1 MSIEAGTLYIV
12 ATPLGNLGD
21 ITQRA
26 LAVLE
31 GVDCIA
37 AEDTRHSGK
46 LLRHFAINTR
56 CIALHEHNERQ
67 AAQTLIQ
74 WLREGKS
81 LALISDAG
89 TPLISDPGFYLVRE
103 VRNAGFK
110 VVPIPGP
117 SALIAA
123 LSVAGLPSDRFVF
136 EGFLPAKPPARRT
149 AIGELR
155 HETRTLIFYES
166 PHRILSTMEDMAEI
180 FGVQRPA
187 VVVRELTKTFETI
200 RSAPLG
206 ELLAWMAADENQR
219 KGEFVVLVHGAE
231 PRAAGEANAVDP
243 EQVLRILLEEL
254 PVKQAAALAAKICG
268 GKKNEMYTRAL
279 ALKGDA

>member
-1 MSIEAGTLYIV
+1 MSIEPGTLYIV

-26 LAVLE
+26 LAVLA

-46 LLRHFAINTR
+46 LLRHFAINAR

-67 AAQTLIQ
+67 AAQTLMQ

-136 EGFLPAKPPARRT
+136 EGFLPAKPPARRH
-149 AIGELR
+149 ALEGLR

-166 PHRILSTMEDMAEI
+166 PHRILSTLEDMAEI
-180 FGVQRPA
+180 FGALRQA
-187 VVVRELTKTFETI
+187 VVVRELTKTFETV
-200 RSAPLG
+200 RSASLG
-206 ELLAWMAADENQR
+206 ELLEWMQADEHQR

-231 PRAAGEANAVDP
+231 PRARGEESAVDP
-243 EQVLRILLEEL
+243 GQVLRILLEEL

-268 GKKNEMYTRAL
+268 LKKNEMYERAL
-279 ALKGDA
+279 AIKDEG

>member
-180 FGVQRPA
+180 FGPLRPA
-187 VVVRELTKTFETI
+187 VMVRELTKTFETI

-206 ELLAWMAADENQR
+206 ELLAWMAVDENQR

-279 ALKGDA
+279 AFKGDA

>member
-46 LLRHFAINTR
+46 LLLHFAINTR

-180 FGVQRPA
+180 FGPLRPA
-187 VVVRELTKTFETI
+187 VMVRELTKTFETI

-206 ELLAWMAADENQR
+206 ELLAWMAVDENQR

>member
-180 FGVQRPA
+180 FGPLRPA
-187 VVVRELTKTFETI
+187 VMVRELTKTFETI

-206 ELLAWMAADENQR
+206 ELLAWMAVDENQR